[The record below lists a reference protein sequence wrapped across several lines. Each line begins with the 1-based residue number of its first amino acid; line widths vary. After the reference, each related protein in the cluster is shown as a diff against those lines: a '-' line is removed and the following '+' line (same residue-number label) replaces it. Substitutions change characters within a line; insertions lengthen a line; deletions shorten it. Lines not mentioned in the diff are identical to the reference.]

1 MKVLKEIFVFAVL
14 AGFAFPSLVGCMDPQ
29 YIDPKDIPVK
39 PQEPENPKKPDEP
52 EEPEDPADDRFY
64 SYDLVGIDQ
73 FGRSFGTIDSYK
85 KDRTVGIFYWPWI
98 GQPYAD
104 GVYDATKLRAQYG
117 NDFVFKENH
126 PGVSPDGQAHFWGE
140 PLWGYYNSED
150 EWVIRKQMMMLTLA
164 GVDFIYFDHTN
175 GIVYTEVVLKVAQV
189 IQDMIDAGWNP
200 PRMTHY
206 THSLS
211 IQTVDWLYRDIYQ
224 AHKEFKD
231 TWYMHDGKPLLIA
244 YTDPADDKA
253 EAISRGDTGYNP
265 SAMPA
270 AQRGFFSF
278 FKPNWPFDPT
288 YDDGFTWVEWK
299 FPQPYH
305 RTSQMM
311 NVTVAS
317 HPACPMSFSITRPGW
332 INWGRGWNPYTKQ
345 NISED
350 VDRGTFFQLEW
361 DEAVKADP
369 PIVSVGGWN
378 EWIAY
383 KQIYDGEYMLC
394 DSASKEYSRDIEPMR
409 GGYEDAFYLQLI
421 SNIRRYKGVT
431 GTDVRR
437 QAPKPIDLKGSVTQW
452 NDVTYAQKHP
462 DSKQIARSAYSISK
476 TLRYSQ
482 AAPKNA
488 LNEVK
493 VSYDADNVYFLIKS
507 KLAWSDPKS
516 TDSDWVN
523 LYIGTGE
530 PSEKGWNGYEYLVG
544 SSFSGGQVSV
554 ETLSSSFS
562 KSEVGKVS
570 YAKIANNLQISIP
583 RSMIG
588 LSDADGFYFKVTA
601 GVENPSDIL
610 NTYTTG
616 SAMPMGRLSYQYYF
630 EK

>member
-1 MKVLKEIFVFAVL
+1 
-14 AGFAFPSLVGCMDPQ
+14 
-29 YIDPKDIPVK
+29 
-39 PQEPENPKKPDEP
+39 
-52 EEPEDPADDRFY
+52 
-64 SYDLVGIDQ
+64 
-73 FGRSFGTIDSYK
+73 
-85 KDRTVGIFYWPWI
+85 
-98 GQPYAD
+98 
-104 GVYDATKLRAQYG
+104 
-117 NDFVFKENH
+117 
-126 PGVSPDGQAHFWGE
+126 
-140 PLWGYYNSED
+140 
-150 EWVIRKQMMMLTLA
+150 
-164 GVDFIYFDHTN
+164 
-175 GIVYTEVVLKVAQV
+175 
-189 IQDMIDAGWNP
+189 
-200 PRMTHY
+200 
-206 THSLS
+206 
-211 IQTVDWLYRDIYQ
+211 
-224 AHKEFKD
+224 
-231 TWYMHDGKPLLIA
+231 
-244 YTDPADDKA
+244 
-253 EAISRGDTGYNP
+253 
-265 SAMPA
+265 
-270 AQRGFFSF
+270 
-278 FKPNWPFDPT
+278 
-288 YDDGFTWVEWK
+288 
-299 FPQPYH
+299 
-305 RTSQMM
+305 M

-437 QAPKPIDLKGSVTQW
+437 QTPKTIDLKGSVTQW

-588 LSDADGFYFKVTA
+588 LSDAEGFYFKVTA